1 MKDFL
6 SIFEEL
12 SGLNSEVINPTGK
25 ILTESYK
32 LTEAADDSDVEA
44 DVSEEV
50 LEQENTKE
58 ETPAQLVLECSKCGA
73 LVIKGEADVE
83 IDSETDLANVKD
95 TCEFCEET
103 EGYKV
108 LGALAPH
115 EFADEIEVEDDET
128 DVEEQA
134 DDELEE
140 GIFGG
145 NDYKDKDFLVYR
157 GQGKDEVIAIGKRNG
172 SDHNLYNYKQA
183 HIEKNGSKA
192 SDYAIVAS
200 TKPAIKKYKK
210 SLKTADDVSTKLPF
224 WVQKFVTADEEKR
237 TQDFRN
243 AEAQKEREAQARR
256 DAERDR
262 YRNRK
267 EHNPDDDYVYIK
279 GNGSGT
285 YKYREDLEEGAFS
298 GGYASDRGEIDRW
311 ARAGGPREGAKYEV
325 YLTNLVYKN
334 PDKIKIVTIKAKDI
348 KPGMITQAGEVKEAE
363 MRRTNQGDTQM
374 YIMHTNNWDGFWEA
388 DADMEVMATI
398 DSDSPFIGTYS
409 DLRKMGLKEG
419 IFDFGKKKREKEA
432 AAIKAAEEE
441 ERARAEAKKK
451 RDELQRLYD
460 RADIDNQRDTWKKE
474 QEERDARRAYE
485 RKRYNEIQGDK
496 PSNTPYKGVNYSGGD
511 YYSEDLDADTHELDE
526 LFNLV
531 DVDLDARGFGG
542 SGNDVSVL

>member
-1 MKDFL
+1 MLLTIINEHTYGQAASVAVSPMKGYGYPIDDVNDA
-6 SIFEEL
+6 EL
-12 SGLNSEVINPTGK
+12 NKFTYHYTVYPAESLNEFMDANINLDARGFGGK
-25 ILTESYK
+25 DNNVSVLGGKVPFGES
-32 LTEAADDSDVEA
+32 
-44 DVSEEV
+44 
-50 LEQENTKE
+50 
-58 ETPAQLVLECSKCGA
+58 
-73 LVIKGEADVE
+73 
-83 IDSETDLANVKD
+83 ANV
-95 TCEFCEET
+95 
-103 EGYKV
+103 
-108 LGALAPH
+108 
-115 EFADEIEVEDDET
+115 
-128 DVEEQA
+128 

-157 GQGKDEVIAIGKRNG
+157 GNGKDEVIAIGKRNG

-210 SLKTADDVSTKLPF
+210 SLKTADDVSNKLPF

-243 AEAQKEREAQARR
+243 AEAQKEREAKARR

-285 YKYREDLEEGAFS
+285 YKYREELEEGALS

-334 PDKIKIVTIKAKDI
+334 SDKIKIIKIKAKDI

-363 MRRTNQGDTQM
+363 MRKTNQGDTKM

-398 DSDSPFIGTYS
+398 DSNSPFIGTYS
-409 DLRKMGLKEG
+409 DFRKMGLKESLRREPLTVDN
-419 IFDFGKKKREKEA
+419 IFEN
-432 AAIKAAEEE
+432 
-441 ERARAEAKKK
+441 
-451 RDELQRLYD
+451 LY
-460 RADIDNQRDTWKKE
+460 
-474 QEERDARRAYE
+474 
-485 RKRYNEIQGDK
+485 
-496 PSNTPYKGVNYSGGD
+496 
-511 YYSEDLDADTHELDE
+511 
-526 LFNLV
+526 
-531 DVDLDARGFGG
+531 
-542 SGNDVSVL
+542 